1 MIVSIDWL
9 KDFVDIDEQPEE
21 LAELLSSVGLEAEY
35 GNQFSEIKNVIIGK
49 VLSVKGHP
57 NADRLNVCTVNDGE
71 NDFQVV
77 CGAPNVAEGQT
88 IAYAKV
94 GSVLPGGFKL
104 EKIKLRGVES
114 SGMIC
119 SAKELNISD
128 EHDGILVLPDTC
140 RLGENFI
147 SEYGNKFLK
156 IELDITPNRP
166 DAFSHYGVA
175 RDISVFKNEK
185 LKPLEFETKN
195 VNDKPSF
202 KLSIDDKKDCPRYI
216 GAVVSN
222 VTVKPSPQWMQERL
236 IAVGQRPINNLV
248 DISNYILMEIGQP
261 THIFDW
267 DKINNKEIL
276 VRRAS
281 KNETITTLDQNSV
294 KLNENHLLITD
305 GKKPIAIAGVMG
317 GFDSAVSDETQTVFI
332 ESAYFDPIT
341 IRKSS
346 KSLSLSTEASKRYER
361 GADPEIAILAFWRML
376 ALIEEYAGGS
386 FDGEFLDLFPGNIEK
401 SDIKVRSSE
410 IEQILGLE
418 LGNEKTNNI
427 LEGLGFSVSTA
438 EKGIF
443 KCKAPSYRPD
453 VEREIDIIE
462 ELARINGYDNIPV
475 DNSLYGTFIIEET
488 DPQLYLQNF
497 RDKLSGLGFYQHY
510 SNSLQDKSTANLFG
524 QDSIPMMNPLSKNM
538 AHLRTSL
545 YPGLIKAAEL
555 NIKNSSKSF
564 KLYELGSVHSQKG
577 SKIEHMKEEIRL
589 TGIISGNERK
599 NSVHSENDVTN
610 IFSIKGVIKTILGD
624 DYFNDLEF
632 SQCDKE
638 LYENGYDIIYA
649 GKVVG
654 FFGKL
659 SKKIFSLLKVGFID
673 VYGFDISTEQLKGI
687 STNRDYIPIN
697 TLPKISRKINLVMDS
712 KDSIVSILGLI
723 KEKGGVNLVDYYPVE
738 IFEDS
743 ENLGVNKKS
752 VVFEMIFQHKEKTLE
767 DKDVNPIIDEIIDIA
782 QSKFNAKLRV

>member
-9 KDFVDIDEQPEE
+9 KDFVDIDEQPNE
-21 LAELLSSVGLEAEY
+21 LAELLSSVGLEAEHD
-35 GNQFSEIKNVIIGK
+35 NQFSEIKNVIIGK

-119 SAKELNISD
+119 SPKELNISE

-175 RDISVFKNEK
+175 RDISVFKNKK

-195 VNDKPSF
+195 VNHNPSF

-222 VTVKPSPQWMQERL
+222 VTVKPSPEWMQERL

-248 DISNYILMEIGQP
+248 DISNYVLMEIGQP

-267 DKINNKEIL
+267 DKIDTKEIL

-281 KNETITTLDQNSV
+281 KNETIKTLDQSSL
-294 KLNENHLLITD
+294 KLNDNHLLITD

-317 GFDSAVSDETQTVFI
+317 GFDSAVSDETQTIFI
-332 ESAYFDPIT
+332 ESAYFDSIT

-361 GADPEIAILAFWRML
+361 GADPDIAILAFWRML
-376 ALIEEYAGGS
+376 SLIEEYAGGL
-386 FDGEFLDLFPGNIEK
+386 FDGEFLDLFPGDIEK

-418 LGNEKTNNI
+418 LGDEKITNI
-427 LEGLGFSVSTA
+427 LEGLGFSVSVSQ
-438 EKGIF
+438 KGIF

-475 DNSLYGTFIIEET
+475 DNSIYGNFIIEET

-545 YPGLIKAAEL
+545 YPGLLKAAEL

-564 KLYELGSVHSQKG
+564 KLYELANVHSQNG
-577 SKIEHMKEEIRL
+577 SKIENMKEEIRL
-589 TGIISGNERK
+589 TVIVSGNERK
-599 NSVHSENDVTN
+599 NSVHSENELTN
-610 IFSIKGVIKTILGD
+610 IFSIKGVIKTLLSN
-624 DYFNDLEF
+624 DYYNDLEF
-632 SQCDKE
+632 LESDKE
-638 LYENGYDIIYA
+638 VYENGYDIICN

-654 FFGKL
+654 SFGKL
-659 SKKIFSLLKVGFID
+659 SKKIFKLLKVSFID
-673 VYGFDISTEQLKGI
+673 VYGFDISGKHLKSI
-687 STNRDYIPIN
+687 STKSDYIPIN
-697 TLPKISRKINLVMDS
+697 TLPKISRRINLVMEN
-712 KDSIVSILGLI
+712 KDSIVSILDLI
-723 KEKGGVNLVDYYPVE
+723 KEKAGVNLIDYYPVE

-743 ENLGVNKKS
+743 ENLGENKKS

>member
-276 VRRAS
+276 
-281 KNETITTLDQNSV
+281 DQNSV

-317 GFDSAVSDETQTVFI
+317 GFDSAVSDETQTIFI

-564 KLYELGSVHSQKG
+564 KLYELGCVHSQKG

-624 DYFNDLEF
+624 DYYNDLEF

-638 LYENGYDIIYA
+638 LYENGYDINYA

-687 STNRDYIPIN
+687 STNRNYIPIN

-723 KEKGGVNLVDYYPVE
+723 KEKGGINLVDYYPVE